1 MAFYLTYILTVY
13 LTYILT
19 LSFSILPDMFS
30 DLPSGCLSDIIS
42 LEILCGRGPAGN
54 TLMLSLLFG
63 SGGERCDLAP
73 AVGVRGALILS
84 LLFGSDGERS
94 DPQLA
99 VRVRQG
105 TL

>member
-1 MAFYLTYILTVY
+1 
-13 LTYILT
+13 
-19 LSFSILPDMFS
+19 MFS

-63 SGGERCDLAP
+63 LSP
-73 AVGVRGALILS
+73 AVGVQGTLILS

-94 DPQLA
+94 DPRLA
-99 VRVRQG
+99 VQVRRG

>member
-1 MAFYLTYILTVY
+1 
-13 LTYILT
+13 
-19 LSFSILPDMFS
+19 MFS

-63 SGGERCDLAP
+63 LSP
-73 AVGVRGALILS
+73 AVGVQGDFDLE
-84 LLFGSDGERS
+84 FT
-94 DPQLA
+94 
-99 VRVRQG
+99 VRFRRG